1 MQPHQLGEAYKS
13 RDTTVDLQT
22 VDKELWGRQWDLSLS
37 SAKVDCAAWRT
48 ALETWGKKV
57 RRSSKTTPRRVRDV
71 TLAIEGRG
79 GGGRVRPDRPRLPE
93 TMSSTDFE
101 ALGL

>member
-1 MQPHQLGEAYKS
+1 
-13 RDTTVDLQT
+13 
-22 VDKELWGRQWDLSLS
+22 LSFL

-48 ALETWGKKV
+48 ALETWGEKV

-79 GGGRVRPDRPRLPE
+79 GEEEGYGRIAR
-93 TMSSTDFE
+93 
-101 ALGL
+101 AAQKQ